1 MAVLAGDPRSVPSTM
16 AAHAHPSLQFQE
28 IQRPLLASMG
38 TGGTLCTDIYASK
51 MPPPP
56 RT

>member
-51 MPPPP
+51 MPPP